1 MTRERRSYPRFT
13 VDIMDIHG
21 KMLFA
26 NDVTILD
33 ISMGGVLLKADRR
46 LNIGRDYTMRLES
59 KGKFLNVQGTVVRS
73 MLSESRKDEQG
84 EIVPIYTAGMHF
96 INLSNEKMS
105 EVKHFIREHM
115 MDEKDMERFDE
126 NMFQMSGLRLY
137 VRFNVEEPERAVL
150 HIQDSYTVKRISL
163 SGMLIESEN
172 CLEIED
178 NVPMEMTL
186 PDNNVVMFL
195 GRVVRCQL
203 KSKEDGELYRV
214 GIEFIEMSE
223 RDNKLLSDFIISLD

>member
-1 MTRERRSYPRFT
+1 MTKERRNYPRFI

-26 NDVTILD
+26 NDVNILD

-46 LNIGRDYTMRLES
+46 LNIGRDYTMKLES
-59 KGKFLNVQGTVVRS
+59 KDKVLNVQGTVVRS
-73 MLSESRKDEQG
+73 MLSESRKDEKG
-84 EIVPIYTAGMHF
+84 EIIPIYTAGLHF

-105 EVKHFIREHM
+105 ELKHFIKENM
-115 MDEKDMERFDE
+115 MNEVDVERFDE

-137 VRFNVEEPERAVL
+137 VRFNLEEPERAVL
-150 HIQDSYTVKRISL
+150 HIQDTYKVKRISL

-172 CLEIED
+172 YLEIED

-195 GRVVRCQL
+195 ARIVRCQS
-203 KSKEDGELYRV
+203 KSNEEGELYKV

-223 RDNKLLSDFIISLD
+223 HDKDLLSDFIAALD

>member
-1 MTRERRSYPRFT
+1 MTKERRNFPRFT
-13 VDIMDIHG
+13 VDVMDIHG

-46 LNIGRDYTMRLES
+46 LNIGRDYTMKLES
-59 KGKFLNVQGTVVRS
+59 KGKILNIQGTVVRS
-73 MLSESRKDEQG
+73 MLSESRKDEKG

-105 EVKHFIREHM
+105 EVRHFIREHM

-137 VRFNVEEPERAVL
+137 VRFNVAEPEKAVL

-163 SGMLIESEN
+163 SGMLIESSN
-172 CLEIED
+172 YLEIED

-186 PDNNVVMFL
+186 PNDTVLVFL

-203 KSKEDGELYRV
+203 KPSETGETYKV

-223 RDNKLLSDFIISLD
+223 HDKELLSDFIASLD

>member
-1 MTRERRSYPRFT
+1 MTKERRNFPRFT
-13 VDIMDIHG
+13 VDVMDIHG

-46 LNIGRDYTMRLES
+46 LNIGRDYTMKFES
-59 KGKFLNVQGTVVRS
+59 KGKILNLQGTVVRS
-73 MLSESRKDEQG
+73 MLSESRKDETG

-96 INLSNEKMS
+96 INLSNKKMS
-105 EVKHFIREHM
+105 EVKHFIKENM
-115 MDEKDMERFDE
+115 MDERDMERFDE

-137 VRFNVEEPERAVL
+137 VRFNVEEPEKAVL

-163 SGMLIESEN
+163 SGMLIESSN
-172 CLEIED
+172 YLEIED

-186 PDNNVVMFL
+186 PNNTVLVFL

-203 KSKEDGELYRV
+203 KSNEAGETYKV

-223 RDNKLLSDFIISLD
+223 HDTELLADFIASID

>member
-1 MTRERRSYPRFT
+1 MEKERRSFPRFT

-21 KMLFA
+21 KMLFT
-26 NDVTILD
+26 NDVKILD

-46 LNIGRDYTMRLES
+46 LNIGRDYTMKLES
-59 KGKFLNVQGTVVRS
+59 KGKILNVQGTVVRS
-73 MLSESRKDEQG
+73 MLSESRKDEKG

-105 EVKHFIREHM
+105 EVKHFIRDNM
-115 MDEKDMERFDE
+115 MNEKDMEHFDE

-137 VRFNVEEPERAVL
+137 VRFNVEEPEKAVL

-172 CLEIED
+172 CLEIEND
-178 NVPMEMTL
+178 VPMEMTL
-186 PDNNVVMFL
+186 PDNNVIMFM

-203 KSKEDGELYRV
+203 KSNEEGELYTV

-223 RDNKLLSDFIISLD
+223 HDKELLSDFISSLD

>member
-1 MTRERRSYPRFT
+1 MTKERRNYPRFI

-26 NDVTILD
+26 NDVNILD

-46 LNIGRDYTMRLES
+46 LNIGRDYTMKLES
-59 KGKFLNVQGTVVRS
+59 KDKVLNVQGTVVRS
-73 MLSESRKDEQG
+73 MLSESRKDEKG
-84 EIVPIYTAGMHF
+84 EIIPIYTAGLHF

-105 EVKHFIREHM
+105 ELKHFIKENM
-115 MDEKDMERFDE
+115 MNEIDVERFDE

-137 VRFNVEEPERAVL
+137 VRFNLEEPERAVL
-150 HIQDSYTVKRISL
+150 HIQDTYKVKRISL

-172 CLEIED
+172 YLEIED

-195 GRVVRCQL
+195 ARIVRCQS
-203 KSKEDGELYRV
+203 KSNEEGELYKV

-223 RDNKLLSDFIISLD
+223 HDKDLLSDFIAALD

>member
-1 MTRERRSYPRFT
+1 MEKERRSFPRFT

-26 NDVTILD
+26 NDVKILD

-46 LNIGRDYTMRLES
+46 LNLGRDYTMKLES
-59 KGKFLNVQGTVVRS
+59 KGKILNVQGTVVRS
-73 MLSESRKDEQG
+73 MLSESRKDEKG

-105 EVKHFIREHM
+105 EVKHFIRDNM
-115 MDEKDMERFDE
+115 MNEKDMELFDE

-137 VRFNVEEPERAVL
+137 VRFNVEEPEKAVL

-186 PDNNVVMFL
+186 PDNNVIMFL

-203 KSKEDGELYRV
+203 KSNEEGELYTV

-223 RDNKLLSDFIISLD
+223 HDKELLSDFISSLD